1 MKGVLNLG
9 KTTKSSVKKAT
20 KKKSTA
26 DAGSRPKQKAP
37 MPEGVKFEKGNL
49 AAFKFKPK
57 VVDDM
62 DIYTDSGYLVVPTL
76 EEFCE
81 LHKLPM
87 RTVSRWLA
95 EAKEDEEKYPR
106 LANSYARLQN
116 KQKMLLIQ
124 MGLSDQFNVQL
135 VKFLLA
141 NNHGM
146 SEKTA
151 SEVNAKT
158 DNKFEVN
165 IKVIA

>member
-1 MKGVLNLG
+1 M
-9 KTTKSSVKKAT
+9 AT
-20 KKKSTA
+20 SKNTNKNIDTDDKP
-26 DAGSRPKQKAP
+26 RPKQKAP
-37 MPEGVKFEKGNL
+37 MPKGVQFEKGNL
-49 AAFKFKPK
+49 AAFKFKPE
-57 VVDDM
+57 VVDAM

-146 SEKTA
+146 SEKTTA
-151 SEVNAKT
+151 ELNGKT

-165 IKVIA
+165 IKVID